1 MSNLPVRQA
10 VSFPT
15 VAKIRKGTPKR
26 IGTKDGREYQMM
38 GKDLKNK
45 FRIEFLPGTKD
56 IQEKWHTLHEKD
68 LVKYGDKFV
77 TAEGYEVNYIRAMI
91 PTEKVMDGWRW
102 SNETYNTAGM
112 LIASADGERY
122 WTKKDPITMETIVKN
137 GEPYTEFNVGD
148 AVQYT
153 NSKGNKISLKLKST
167 GKLDLFL
174 PELGEFVCFELRT
187 ASYLDSLYIEKN
199 LRAIQG
205 IANAINGGM
214 AGGIPLDIYRV
225 EVETP
230 YMSNG
235 ESHKGKQWFI
245 QIKANSEWAEAA
257 IKRMNSFAMGGS
269 QALLQAPS
277 FAIPELPSIASEE
290 TDDEDGETPEKIIAE
305 TNITEGSVTEYTSEQ
320 WADKLLE
327 EYNSVKGDKVKRKMM
342 LEIFGTYESSAN
354 MRLVKDLF
362 KLEECHNKIVKI
374 KTGEV

>member
-1 MSNLPVRQA
+1 
-10 VSFPT
+10 
-15 VAKIRKGTPKR
+15 
-26 IGTKDGREYQMM
+26 
-38 GKDLKNK
+38 
-45 FRIEFLPGTKD
+45 
-56 IQEKWHTLHEKD
+56 
-68 LVKYGDKFV
+68 
-77 TAEGYEVNYIRAMI
+77 
-91 PTEKVMDGWRW
+91 
-102 SNETYNTAGM
+102 
-112 LIASADGERY
+112 
-122 WTKKDPITMETIVKN
+122 
-137 GEPYTEFNVGD
+137 
-148 AVQYT
+148 
-153 NSKGNKISLKLKST
+153 
-167 GKLDLFL
+167 
-174 PELGEFVCFELRT
+174 
-187 ASYLDSLYIEKN
+187 
-199 LRAIQG
+199 
-205 IANAINGGM
+205 M